1 MTLTV
6 EQLESL
12 KRGEPVRLCPPELGK
27 EVVVVPEARFSQ
39 LRELFG
45 DGLPDDEKDR
55 AAWAQL
61 ARKARD
67 SWAEEN
73 AY

>member
-6 EQLESL
+6 EQIESL
-12 KRGEPVRLCPPELGK
+12 KRGEPVRLSPPELG
-27 EVVVVPEARFSQ
+27 ESVVVIRESQLLQ
-39 LRELFG
+39 LREL
-45 DGLPDDEKDR
+45 LDDEAEK
-55 AAWAQL
+55 AGWAQL

-67 SWAEEN
+67 SWAQEN